1 MAERLFKRKENC
13 MNELRK
19 SEQWITVANSAKLL
33 VRRWSPN
40 EKVRAVLNVVHG
52 MAEHGERYKRLAE
65 RLVPEGIEVWAADM
79 RGHGKTADVSV
90 NDPGNGGLLGHCAD
104 ENAVALVAS
113 DIDVI
118 NNLIIK
124 EHPNTPLFLLGHSW
138 GSFLVQNY
146 IETYNN
152 TPLAGCILSG
162 TRGTDGLFI
171 AASKPIMNL
180 IAAVRGV
187 RAQSKLAHA
196 LAIGPYNRPFRPN
209 RTVVDWL
216 SRDEREVDAYIADEL
231 CGNMS
236 SAGFFRDLAILLN
249 KIHKKH
255 ALSNI
260 KRELPIYIFCGS
272 ADPVG
277 DMGKSPMTL
286 ARVYR
291 NLGIQDLE
299 FALYPDAR
307 HETLNET
314 NREEVADNLASWLAR
329 HIG

>member
-1 MAERLFKRKENC
+1 MDE
-13 MNELRK
+13 MQK

-33 VRRWSPN
+33 VRRWSPHG
-40 EKVRAVLNVVHG
+40 KVRAVLNIAHG
-52 MAEHGERYKRLAE
+52 MAEHGGRYKRLAE
-65 RLVPEGIEVWAADM
+65 RLVGEGIEVWVADM
-79 RGHGKTADVSV
+79 RGHGKTADISV

-104 ENAVALVAS
+104 ENAVALVTS
-113 DIDVI
+113 DIDAV
-118 NNLIIK
+118 NNAIIK
-124 EHPNTPLFLLGHSW
+124 EHSNTPLFLLGHSW

-162 TRGTDGLFI
+162 ARGPDGLLI
-171 AASKPIMNL
+171 AASKPVMSL
-180 IAAVRGV
+180 IAAFRGG
-187 RAQSKLAHA
+187 RARSKLAHA
-196 LAIGPYNRPFRPN
+196 LAIGPYNRPFKPN
-209 RTVVDWL
+209 RTTADWL
-216 SRDEREVDAYIADEL
+216 SRDEREVDAYVADEL

-249 KIHKKH
+249 KIHKKD

-260 KRELPIYIFCGS
+260 KRDLPIYIFCGS

-277 DMGKSPMTL
+277 DMGKSPMAL
-286 ARVYR
+286 AAAYR

-314 NREEVADNLASWLAR
+314 NREEVIGNLASWLTR

>member
-1 MAERLFKRKENC
+1 MDE
-13 MNELRK
+13 MRK
-19 SEQWITVANSAKLL
+19 SEQWITVAKSAKLL

-40 EKVRAVLNVVHG
+40 RKVRAVLHIVHG

-65 RLVPEGIEVWAADM
+65 RLVAEGIEVWVVDM
-79 RGHGKTADVSV
+79 RGHGKTADISV

-104 ENAVALVAS
+104 ENAVALVTS
-113 DIDVI
+113 DIDDI
-118 NNLIIK
+118 NNAIIK
-124 EHPNTPLFLLGHSW
+124 EYSGTPLFLLGHSW

-146 IETYNN
+146 IETYSD

-162 TRGTDGLFI
+162 TRGPDGLLI
-171 AASKPIMNL
+171 AASKPVMSL
-180 IAAVRGV
+180 IAAFRGS
-187 RAQSKLAHA
+187 RARSKLAHA
-196 LAIGPYNRPFRPN
+196 LAIGPYNSPFRPN
-209 RTVVDWL
+209 RTAVDWL
-216 SRDEREVDAYIADEL
+216 SRDEREVDAYVADEL
-231 CGNMS
+231 SGNMS

-249 KIHKKH
+249 KIHKKD

-260 KRELPIYIFCGS
+260 KRDLPIYIFCGS

-277 DMGKSPMTL
+277 DMGKSPMAL
-286 ARVYR
+286 AGAYR

-314 NREEVADNLASWLAR
+314 NREEVAGNLASWLAR